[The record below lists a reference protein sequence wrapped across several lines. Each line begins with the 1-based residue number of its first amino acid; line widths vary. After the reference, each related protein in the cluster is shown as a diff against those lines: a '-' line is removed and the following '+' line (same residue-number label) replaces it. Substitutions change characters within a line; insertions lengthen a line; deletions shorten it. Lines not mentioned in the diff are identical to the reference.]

1 MKMRT
6 NCGHGDIVFSA
17 FIVPLCG
24 YKITIMA
31 QTNFYLGKAENTA
44 GESEI
49 NLRLYVSRDIRI
61 RAGSGIW
68 VDRKRWGKK
77 NEINIPLIQGEERE
91 QLLEKRSKLKA
102 LTDFL
107 ENIINT
113 CEDKNAVDR
122 PFIEKEI
129 KKFHKPTRKN
139 VVPKEE
145 SFFDIMGKYLSTHKL
160 SVARQKN
167 FKVIMRSLR
176 RFELF
181 KKKEGH
187 RGFKMTFANLSL
199 DMLQQIEDFLGNE
212 KDAFLKHPAIYE
224 EIPYSTKV
232 AVKTPKRKRPPTLDG
247 DGNEVPKGMPKPR
260 GQNSVADMMLRFRSF
275 IIWANDNEHT
285 TSNPFKHFTIGEIVY
300 GTPIY
305 ISNDERN
312 KLLEADLSDNTEL
325 ETQRDIF
332 VFQCLIGCRVSDLYK
347 MTYKSIIDDAIE
359 YIPRKTKEERA
370 ITVRVPLSN
379 TAQRLIAKYKDYE
392 RSTLFPYN
400 TEQDYN
406 RKIKEA
412 FKRAGLDRMV
422 TVLDQQTRE
431 EVQRPLYEVAS
442 SHMARRSF
450 IGNIYKKVK
459 DPNLV
464 GALSGHKE
472 GSKAFARYRAI
483 DDDMKKEL
491 IGMLE

>member
-1 MKMRT
+1 
-6 NCGHGDIVFSA
+6 
-17 FIVPLCG
+17 
-24 YKITIMA
+24 MA
-31 QTNFYLGKAENTA
+31 QTNYYLGKAVNSA

-61 RAGSGIW
+61 RATSGIW

-77 NEINIPLIQGEERE
+77 NDINIPLIQGEERE
-91 QLLEKRSKLKA
+91 LLLEKRSKLKA
-102 LTDFL
+102 LTDYL
-107 ENIINT
+107 ENIVNT
-113 CEDKNAVDR
+113 SEDKSTIDR
-122 PFIEKEI
+122 PFIEKQI
-129 KKFHKPTRKN
+129 KKFHKPTRIS
-139 VVPKEE
+139 VAPTEE
-145 SFFDIMGKYLSTHKL
+145 SFFDVMRKYLSTHKL

-167 FKVIMRSLR
+167 FKVIMRSLC

-187 RGFKMTFANLSL
+187 RGFKMSFANLSVDIL
-199 DMLQQIEDFLGNE
+199 HQIEDFLGNE
-212 KDAFLKHPAIYE
+212 KDAFLKYPDIYE

-232 AVKTPKRKRPPTLDG
+232 AVKTPKRKRPPRLDEN
-247 DGNEVPKGMPKPR
+247 GNEIPKGIPKPR

-275 IIWANDNEHT
+275 IIWANDNGYT
-285 TSNPFKHFTIGEIVY
+285 ANNPFKHFTIGEIVY

-305 ISNDERN
+305 ITNRERN
-312 KLLEADLSDNTEL
+312 RLLETDLSDNKEL

-347 MTYKSIIDDAIE
+347 MTYRSIIGDAIE
-359 YIPRKTKEERA
+359 YIPRKTKEDRA
-370 ITVRVPLSN
+370 ITVRVPLN
-379 TAQRLIAKYKDYE
+379 DTAKRLIAKYEDYE
-392 RSTLFPYN
+392 RGSLFPFN

-431 EVQRPLYEVAS
+431 EIQKPLYEVAS

-450 IGNIYKKVK
+450 IGTISKKVK
-459 DPNLV
+459 V

-472 GSKAFARYRAI
+472 GSKVFARYRTI